1 MEKFLLHTL
10 LACNGLYIVYHKI
23 VGIPVF
29 IMKFISFLWLDSFN
43 ELVYKG
49 FTCGVN
55 NFQFRVIFLYLML
68 DSFHKVSFSKSRIT
82 VYDERVE
89 YSICVRR
96 RFLIFVILMCDSRA
110 ESIGKIIRFTFD
122 KVIKGKI
129 VVFFIRKVSHLD
141 FYILFLSFINFFFV
155 FNKYFYIYLKA
166 QSVEKSFF

>member
-1 MEKFLLHTL
+1 
-10 LACNGLYIVYHKI
+10 
-23 VGIPVF
+23 
-29 IMKFISFLWLDSFN
+29 MKFISFLRLDSFN
-43 ELVYKG
+43 ELVYEG

-55 NFQFRVIFLYLML
+55 NFQLRVIFLYLML
-68 DSFHKVSFSKSRIT
+68 DSFHKVSFSKSR
-82 VYDERVE
+82 RVE